1 MSNLIKIRPYI
12 IDLEGEDT
20 KYKLSKTNN
29 IVYISLNQLSHIIKT
44 KYTTDDDQN
53 IWRLI
58 LTNNYDLL
66 IDDKTLGEIL

>member
-1 MSNLIKIRPYI
+1 MSKLIKIVPYI

-20 KYKLSKTNN
+20 KYKLCKTNN

-44 KYTTDDDQN
+44 KYITDDDQC

-66 IDDKTLGEIL
+66 IDDKTLSEIL